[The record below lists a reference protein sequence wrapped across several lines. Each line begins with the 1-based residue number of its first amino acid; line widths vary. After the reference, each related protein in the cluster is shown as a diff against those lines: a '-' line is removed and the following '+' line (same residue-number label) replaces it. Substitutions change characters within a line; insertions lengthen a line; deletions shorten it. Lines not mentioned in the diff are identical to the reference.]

1 MGPPFYRS
9 YFGWGKKEIGLVF
22 MGVAI
27 CAILGYSF
35 MKFVSQQIETP
46 GTGLEIRSVG
56 LNLYSRGIRLINRF
70 GESKNSRNRLVK
82 PLIKKV
88 N

>member
-1 MGPPFYRS
+1 MEAMGPPFYRS

-46 GTGLEIRSVG
+46 GTGFRHPHRMSTSFRRFEIFGDLTISMSQ
-56 LNLYSRGIRLINRF
+56 NIR
-70 GESKNSRNRLVK
+70 
-82 PLIKKV
+82 
-88 N
+88 

>member
-1 MGPPFYRS
+1 MEAMGPPFYRS

-46 GTGLEIRSVG
+46 GTGYRNPPKISAKQMNSEIPD
-56 LNLYSRGIRLINRF
+56 IR
-70 GESKNSRNRLVK
+70 
-82 PLIKKV
+82 
-88 N
+88 

>member
-1 MGPPFYRS
+1 MEAMGPPFYRS

-46 GTGLEIRSVG
+46 GTGYRNPHKISAKQIEFGDSRYSMSQNIRCVD
-56 LNLYSRGIRLINRF
+56 
-70 GESKNSRNRLVK
+70 
-82 PLIKKV
+82 
-88 N
+88 

>member
-46 GTGLEIRSVG
+46 GTG
-56 LNLYSRGIRLINRF
+56 
-70 GESKNSRNRLVK
+70 
-82 PLIKKV
+82 
-88 N
+88 